1 MPEGG
6 VVIGGWQFIVP
17 AYLITAAVLA
27 AYVWSIFARGR
38 RFDRNEDKD
47 E

>member
-1 MPEGG
+1 MPEG
-6 VVIGGWQFIVP
+6 VVIGGWQFIIP
-17 AYLITAAVLA
+17 AYLITTVVLA

-38 RFDRNEDKD
+38 RIERNEGND